1 MRSTIRQTCRVLAP
15 ILGSF
20 ILLALTSGGVSSAIK
35 VLPNPVLM
43 ITGTEYFEAG
53 GKQFTRYKF
62 SVENRADYPDELFAP
77 APTLPPCGANTNS
90 SRTWVDFYG
99 ERGNRLNGFC
109 ALKKAGLGEIYLIWK
124 QASFRRVSFISSY
137 SIGRPTPSTSP
148 IWLKLRN
155 REWIPM
161 HLTHLFCRLTAV
173 LGISEWEDNE

>member
-1 MRSTIRQTCRVLAP
+1 MRSSIRKSSTMLAL
-15 ILGSF
+15 ILGSL
-20 ILLALTSGGVSSAIK
+20 ILMALTRGGVSSAIK

-99 ERGNRLNGFC
+99 ENGNRLNGFC
-109 ALKKAGLGEIYLIWK
+109 ALRKAGLGEIYFNLETSVIPP
-124 QASFRRVSFISSY
+124 SFVYI
-137 SIGRPTPSTSP
+137 
-148 IWLKLRN
+148 
-155 REWIPM
+155 E
-161 HLTHLFCRLTAV
+161 LFDRQTNTRYKSNLAETTQ
-173 LGISEWEDNE
+173 